1 MNITQV
7 KWNDREPSFEEI
19 KGKLILVTWNKE
31 RTPVATRIKT
41 KTLFDEYDWR
51 GVSFSILSEGAV
63 CEWTKVPDNGAGH
76 QETSCN
82 HDFYG
87 GEAGNCEVPHFT
99 YCPFCANPIHIV
111 DELKPLPLMGIEPK
125 IYEAVE
131 ESGPFDGEEWFYEYT
146 VETMTIK
153 NNESF
158 TSQREAI
165 ESWNSLVKK
174 LTGEK

>member
-19 KGKLILVTWNKE
+19 KGKLILVTWSKE

-111 DELKPLPLMGIEPK
+111 DELKPLPLLGIEPEIEMVDSYSYSLTWSNLRNHQQIK
-125 IYEAVE
+125 VIM
-131 ESGPFDGEEWFYEYT
+131 PTKKMLIDLWNDGQF
-146 VETMTIK
+146 VK
-153 NNESF
+153 N
-158 TSQREAI
+158 
-165 ESWNSLVKK
+165 